1 MKRYP
6 RRVLVSIALSGF
18 GGDGPDRLEAE
29 PVGADDEERA
39 PDPGQDRAWNLHRHQ
54 GSEHRSAHSP
64 TAHPHRRP
72 EQHVALADMRDA
84 ADDGGRHD
92 GDQRGALGDSLGDAE
107 PDGHGGHE
115 EQPSA
120 DPDRSAEKAGA
131 QAARDQQRVAPGHG
145 ISSSFR
151 PTTPRINATPIFSSR
166 SGIRRSTLAPT
177 YAPTT
182 LPRVRK
188 SAACRSTC
196 GDPLR
201 K

>member
-18 GGDGPDRLEAE
+18 AGDGPDRLEAE
-29 PVGADDEERA
+29 PVGADDEER
-39 PDPGQDRAWNLHRHQ
+39 PPEPGEDRACNLHRHQ
-54 GSEHRSAHSP
+54 GSEPRSAHSP
-64 TAHPHRRP
+64 TSHPHRRP

-107 PDGHGGHE
+107 PNGHGGHE

-131 QAARDQQRVAPGHG
+131 QATRDQHRSAPGYV
-145 ISSSFR
+145 ISSYFGRS
-151 PTTPRINATPIFSSR
+151 PPR
-166 SGIRRSTLAPT
+166 
-177 YAPTT
+177 
-182 LPRVRK
+182 
-188 SAACRSTC
+188 
-196 GDPLR
+196 
-201 K
+201 